1 MIGRNVVLQH
11 QTRTR
16 RVCNIM
22 MHLGSVATGIAFF
35 PNFLRPENKVYVTL
49 PDSPRFLRE
58 IIHYHNMK
66 PETTSNLEMKPI

>member
-1 MIGRNVVLQH
+1 
-11 QTRTR
+11 
-16 RVCNIM
+16 